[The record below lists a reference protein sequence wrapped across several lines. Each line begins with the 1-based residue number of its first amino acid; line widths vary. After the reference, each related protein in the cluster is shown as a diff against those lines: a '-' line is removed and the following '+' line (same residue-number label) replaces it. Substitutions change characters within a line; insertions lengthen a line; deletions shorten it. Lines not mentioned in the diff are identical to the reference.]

1 MARKKRSKAKIS
13 LEVVLAILLIAI
25 IAAVICYFAVPSFK
39 KMVDDYL
46 QRLVQ
51 GNDPGTNDAK
61 GESELRVHYLDVGQG
76 DSILIEFP
84 DDTDMLIDSGDRRNA
99 TAEYIE
105 TYLKNLGI
113 ETLDYLML
121 THSDSDHVGN
131 MVQVLEAFEVEKA
144 YIPSIDEGVITTDVY
159 NNFYKA
165 LKNEKYTTENGS
177 IAECEIVIS
186 QMGELIKSENATD
199 KFFMAF
205 LSPSPRGMLED
216 GEYDVLNSK
225 KPNTNG
231 PDKNAVSPIT
241 YLEYMGKKIIFT
253 GDVTGDPAERVMKNY
268 ETGVYNNMFPDGNGG
283 YYAVNFENGVD
294 VYKAAHHGSATHGS
308 NSADFI
314 NFLNP
319 KYAVISLDSETAA
332 NRDWEMPAST
342 LMESFSDIGTSV
354 YRTDLNG
361 TIVVTVYPDAAKGV
375 SLYLGKQDEEVGS
388 VSDGVAQAAAC
399 FVAES
404 KIKVNYFYAEPV
416 CLTN

>member
-113 ETLDYLML
+113 ETLDYLVL

-144 YIPSIDEGVITTDVY
+144 YIPYIKNTSITQTYQKFIT
-159 NNFYKA
+159 A
-165 LKNEKYTTENGS
+165 LEAETYTAADGS
-177 IAECEIVIS
+177 KAECEILYSEIG
-186 QMGELIKSENATD
+186 QLIDSENTTD

-205 LSPSPRGMLED
+205 LSPAEKDNPD
-216 GEYDVLNSK
+216 GEYYELNSK
-225 KPNTNG
+225 KD
-231 PDKNAVSPIT
+231 PDSKLRNAVSPIT

-294 VYKAAHHGSATHGS
+294 VYKAAHHGSGLEGC
-308 NSADFI
+308 NSKDFI

-332 NRDWEMPAST
+332 NKGWEMPAST

>member
-113 ETLDYLML
+113 ETLDYLVL

-144 YIPSIDEGVITTDVY
+144 YTSFASATGYSFFDGDLAV
-159 NNFYKA
+159 A
-165 LKNEKYTTENGS
+165 
-177 IAECEIVIS
+177 AW
-186 QMGELIKSENATD
+186 TD
-199 KFFMAF
+199 KHA
-205 LSPSPRGMLED
+205 LE
-216 GEYDVLNSK
+216 
-225 KPNTNG
+225 
-231 PDKNAVSPIT
+231 
-241 YLEYMGKKIIFT
+241 GKIYRTKH
-253 GDVTGDPAERVMKNY
+253 V
-268 ETGVYNNMFPDGNGG
+268 
-283 YYAVNFENGVD
+283 
-294 VYKAAHHGSATHGS
+294 
-308 NSADFI
+308 
-314 NFLNP
+314 
-319 KYAVISLDSETAA
+319 
-332 NRDWEMPAST
+332 
-342 LMESFSDIGTSV
+342 SV
-354 YRTDLNG
+354 YI
-361 TIVVTVYPDAAKGV
+361 IVA
-375 SLYLGKQDEEVGS
+375 
-388 VSDGVAQAAAC
+388 
-399 FVAES
+399 S
-404 KIKVNYFYAEPV
+404 K
-416 CLTN
+416 L

>member
-113 ETLDYLML
+113 ETLDYLVL

-231 PDKNAVSPIT
+231 PDRNAVSPIT
-241 YLEYMGKKIIFT
+241 YLEYIGKKIIFT

-268 ETGVYNNMFPDGNGG
+268 ETGVYNNMFPDGSGG

-294 VYKAAHHGSATHGS
+294 VYKAAHHGSATHDS
-308 NSADFI
+308 NAEAFI
-314 NFLNP
+314 NFVKP
-319 KYAVISLDSETAA
+319 KYGIISVGEGNSYGLPDEEILK
-332 NRDWEMPAST
+332 R
-342 LMESFSDIGTSV
+342 FSNVGADV
-354 YRTDLNG
+354 YRTDVNG